1 MSVGA
6 PHRSRRARAMLVL
19 GGLAAVAL
27 ALAPGGAR
35 SATAGPF
42 REFPPAQFGSG
53 ENHPFLIT
61 KAGDGRLW
69 YTVQGSG
76 TLEAMTTAGAAT
88 GFPFVGLNDPRIG
101 GSGLS
106 TGIAAAPGGTVDF
119 LQQGQAPN
127 APTGAAIG
135 VGTDVG
141 TRVQGPLATREQP
154 NQIAPGPDGNLWY
167 TTNGYVCKATPT
179 LGDQNCQSLGDTP
192 VGGEGIVAGA
202 DDAVWLTERT
212 GNAIYRI
219 TPDFDHREFPLPTAG
234 AAPYGITLG
243 RDGALWFTETAG
255 NRIGR
260 ITTDGRITEFPLPN
274 AGSNPM
280 GITQGPDG
288 ALWFAESAGNRI
300 GRITTDGRITEYTVP
315 TRDSGPRGIVTGPD
329 GALWFTEE
337 TAGRIGRFDPSP
349 AASLVPSTPAPGMGR
364 IVALDPSG
372 SAPRGGTITR
382 FAYDF
387 DGSGRYDTV
396 CPPSA
401 PVAYKAFDTPGSHV
415 IGLRVT
421 DSQGLQST
429 TQVAVNVLRGAGVR
443 ARTARNPALDRFT
456 RFWCGTSADERRLD
470 LGYLT
475 PRLTSEVHAVG
486 IDVTQGTV
494 PDPPRP
500 SVLSQIAKSASVK
513 ALSASAAGTSVAP
526 GYYALNNDKQ
536 DPRVNRIKWLQ
547 RYGTT
552 VVRVYASALL
562 APNGASVPNVQMKL
576 YGFRDGH
583 PLPGSP
589 LVSQTGPLTV
599 PLGPP
604 FTTHAMRVGYSP
616 ADGSLPA
623 FTYTLPHDW
632 VSGEGNVALLAV
644 PQLVGP
650 RLDRQ
655 CGTLPCKRAEQAWVS
670 KQFGSG
676 DLQFNYTGLFI
687 VRSVAMTAKGDPALP
702 DPSSVFGPA
711 ANITPVATLASPYQG
726 TVDITP
732 ITTCKAGDK
741 SQPCTDP
748 NGWVTGQIGNWLA
761 NNQPVVPATV
771 KVATIGVHKGHGQAQ
786 GYSSWP
792 GTCPDNSVWGGA
804 ICESS
809 SNSPVSQVEVNRPLT
824 SVAHEMQHDLG
835 RPHADDSSS
844 GCGGNGEGKPD
855 AKGQMLSIGLDRR
868 PGSGGSLTNPY
879 KILAPGNPGQPSAYY
894 DPMSYC
900 ASTAEGDSWA
910 SAHNWDELASEWI
923 FFLKRAAASS
933 VLAPA
938 ALATSS
944 ASGAALQVT
953 GMTEGAATHITQVQ
967 PAGRAAA
974 AASAAAA
981 PAYSPIRAVARGA
994 GGAVVGNVPL
1004 SFTTGHLDSGRRG
1017 VPETPVIFFHGVVPA
1032 GGAASVE
1039 VLRSGSVAA
1048 TRARSAHAPR
1058 VRLLAPRRGT
1068 IGRGRTVA
1076 VRWSA
1081 TDADGGLLSSSVD
1094 YSADGGR
1101 RWRTVLQS
1109 TRGSGA
1115 ARLPSRYFTGSR
1127 DARVRVRVN
1136 DGFNQGVATSGRLRA
1151 IGSPPAV
1158 RITAPRSGQ
1167 RYLSDASVY
1176 LAGSAFDDAFR
1187 RLGGRSLRWYAGRR
1201 RVGTG
1206 EGATVSGLA
1215 PGLVRIRLVARDR
1228 RGRAASASIRVRVSA
1243 ASPFFT
1249 SLLWPGRIR
1258 RGARSLVVRVA
1269 TNEPALLGAGG
1280 KRYRVGPRIRRLRVT
1295 VPRGSRS
1302 FTLRLSLSAYGRR
1315 ATRSLAVAR

>member
-1 MSVGA
+1 MRGNPPVGVA
-6 PHRSRRARAMLVL
+6 IPLRSRLWRAGLVL
-19 GGLAAVAL
+19 AALVAL
-27 ALAPGGAR
+27 ALILAPGGAR

-42 REFPPAQFGSG
+42 REFPVAGSG
-53 ENHPFLIT
+53 DHPFLIT

-69 YTVQGSG
+69 YTVQGHA
-76 TLEAMTTAGAAT
+76 LEAMTTGGAAQAYPDA
-88 GFPFVGLNDPRIG
+88 GINAPAIG
-101 GSGLS
+101 GNGLS
-106 TGIAAAPGGTVDF
+106 TGIAQAPGGTVDF
-119 LQQGQAPN
+119 LQQGQAPH

-135 VGTDVG
+135 VSTAGTP
-141 TRVQGPLATREQP
+141 VQGPLATQDQP
-154 NQIAPGPDGNLWY
+154 NQIAPGPDGSLWY
-167 TTNGYVCKATPT
+167 TTNSYVCKATPT
-179 LGDQNCQSLGDTP
+179 LSDQNCQSLGDTP
-192 VGGEGIVAGA
+192 AGGEGIVAGP
-202 DDAVWLTERT
+202 DGAVWLTERT

-219 TPDFDHREFPLPTAG
+219 TPSFDHQEFTLPQQSG
-234 AAPYGITLG
+234 NPYGITPG
-243 RDGALWFTETAG
+243 PDGALWFTEISG
-255 NRIGR
+255 DRIGR
-260 ITTDGRITEFPLPN
+260 ITTDGKITEFPLPHP
-274 AGSNPM
+274 GSDPM

-288 ALWFAESAGNRI
+288 ALWFAESAGDRI
-300 GRITTDGRITEYTVP
+300 GRITTDGKITEYTVP

-337 TAGRIGRFDPSP
+337 NAGKIGRFDPSP
-349 AASLVPSTPAPGMGR
+349 AAGLAPSTSTPGLGR

-372 SAPRGGTITR
+372 SAPRSGTITR

-387 DGSGRYDTV
+387 DGSGRYDTI
-396 CPPSA
+396 CPPSV

-429 TQVAVNVLRGAGVR
+429 TRVAVNVLRGPGVR
-443 ARTARNPALDRFT
+443 ARAARNPALDRFT
-456 RFWCGTSADERRLD
+456 HFWCGTTVDRSRLN
-470 LGYLT
+470 LGYL
-475 PRLTSEVHAVG
+475 PGLFAAEVHAVG

-500 SVLSQIAKSASVK
+500 SVLSRIAKSASVK
-513 ALSASAAGTSVAP
+513 ALRASAAGTTAAP

-583 PLPGSP
+583 ELPGSP

-632 VSGEGNVALLAV
+632 VSGEGNVAMLAV
-644 PQLVGP
+644 PQLVGR

-655 CGTLPCKRAEQAWVS
+655 CSTLPCKLAEQA
-670 KQFGSG
+670 GSG
-676 DLQFNYTGLFI
+676 DFQFNYTGLFI
-687 VRSVAMTAKGDPALP
+687 VRSVAMTASGDPALP

-711 ANITPVATLASPYQG
+711 ANITPVAVLASPYQG

-761 NNQPVVPATV
+761 NNQPVIPATV

-786 GYSSWP
+786 GYSGWP

-809 SNSPVSQVEVNRPLT
+809 TNSPVSQVEVNRPLT

-855 AKGQMLSIGLDRR
+855 SKGQMLSIGLDRR

-879 KILAPGNPGQPSAYY
+879 AILAPGNPGRPSAYY

-900 ASTAEGDSWA
+900 ASTGEGDSWA

-938 ALATSS
+938 ALATSA
-944 ASGAALQVT
+944 ASGASLQVT
-953 GMTEGAATHITQVQ
+953 GITEGSATHITQVQ
-967 PAGRAAA
+967 PASRAAA

-981 PAYSPIRAVARGA
+981 PAYSPIRALARGA

-1017 VPETPVIFFHGVVPA
+1017 VPATPVIFFHGVVPA
-1032 GGAASVE
+1032 GGAARVE
-1039 VLRSGSVAA
+1039 VLRSGALAA
-1048 TRARSAHAPR
+1048 TRTRSAHAPR

-1068 IGRGRTVA
+1068 IGRGRTVT

-1081 TDADGGLLSSSVD
+1081 TDTDGGPLSSSVD

-1101 RWRTVLQS
+1101 RWRTVLAAA
-1109 TRGSGA
+1109 RGSGS

-1127 DARVRVRVN
+1127 DARMRVRVS
-1136 DGFNQGVATSGRLRA
+1136 DGFNQGVASSARLRA

-1158 RITAPRSGQ
+1158 RIAAPRSGQ

-1187 RLGGRSLRWYAGRR
+1187 RLAGRSLRWYAGRR

-1206 EGATVSGLA
+1206 ETATASGLA

-1228 RGRAASASIRVRVSA
+1228 RGRAAIASIRMRVSA

-1258 RGARSLVVRVA
+1258 RGARSLVLKAA

-1280 KRYRVGPRIRRLRVT
+1280 KRYRVGPRVRRLRVA
-1295 VPRGSRS
+1295 VPRGRRP
-1302 FTLRLSLSAYGRR
+1302 FTLQRSLSAYGRR
-1315 ATRSLAVAR
+1315 ATRSVAVAR